1 MLCVEKSLKNDNV
14 HYDPIFELLDV
25 VRYASYEP
33 ALVLTLKQKSSS
45 IGEAFISLTTRST

>member
-25 VRYASYEP
+25 VRNASYEP
-33 ALVLTLKQKSSS
+33 AHVLTLKQKSSS

>member
-25 VRYASYEP
+25 VRNASYEP

>member
-14 HYDPIFELLDV
+14 HYDPTFELLEV
-25 VRYASYEP
+25 VRNASYEP
-33 ALVLTLKQKSSS
+33 AHVLTLKQKSSS